1 MNLDE
6 YKKQL
11 ADSWDI
17 EKVSKELVLEYIT
30 AAYEL
35 GYAQSLRETNEK
47 ARGIQ
52 IEPSWS
58 QVRQLSQ
65 LVGKCH
71 YEVSRNDIIKA
82 WVRDWTK
89 HKLGLV
95 TYKEVFDR

>member
-6 YKKQL
+6 YKKHL
-11 ADSWDI
+11 ADSWVI
-17 EKVSKELVLEYIT
+17 EKIPKELALEYTTT
-30 AAYEL
+30 AYAL
-35 GYAQSLRETNEK
+35 GYAQALRETNEK
-47 ARGIQ
+47 ARLIQ

-82 WVRDWTK
+82 WIREWTK
-89 HKLGLV
+89 NKIGLV
-95 TYKEVFDR
+95 TYKEVFER